1 MNNSGGVHVAVVVV
15 IMEHIATFQDI
26 YYPKC
31 NYMASIPF
39 VSVDRKT
46 LEIVDRFF
54 RQSVDEKDDRSPA
67 LEHIQVP
74 DHLNMHSV
82 KAVEGATQTLTLSI
96 EDYELLDDANKE
108 VWVAKSAVGRE
119 DVIECYEQTKTEII
133 LVTDDT
139 ITLQTA
145 NELLTEEIRIERN
158 ILLQAS
164 DKYMLDDWPHASPDV
179 KTAWVDYR
187 RALRD
192 MAVIAA
198 DPENPKWPTQ
208 PPL

>member
-1 MNNSGGVHVAVVVV
+1 MNNSGGVPVVAVVI
-15 IMEHIATFQDI
+15 IMEHIATFRDI

-31 NYMASIPF
+31 NYMSTIPF

-54 RQSVDEKDDRSPA
+54 RQSVDEEDYRSSD

-74 DHLNMHSV
+74 DHLNVSSV
-82 KAVEGATQTLTLSI
+82 KAVKGTTQ
-96 EDYELLDDANKE
+96 
-108 VWVAKSAVGRE
+108 
-119 DVIECYEQTKTEII
+119 EII
-133 LVTDDT
+133 LVENET
-139 ITLQTA
+139 ITLPTA

-158 ILLQAS
+158 NLLQAS
-164 DKYMLDDWPHASPDV
+164 DKYILDDWPHASPDI
-179 KTAWVDYR
+179 KTAWVEYR

-192 MAVIAA
+192 MATIAA

-208 PPL
+208 PSL